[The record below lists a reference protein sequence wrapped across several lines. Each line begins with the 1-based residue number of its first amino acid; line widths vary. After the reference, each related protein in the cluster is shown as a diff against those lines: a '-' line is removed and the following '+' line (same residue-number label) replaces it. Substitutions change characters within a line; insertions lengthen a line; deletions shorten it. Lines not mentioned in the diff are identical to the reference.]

1 MACGRDLVAD
11 AGRRLRHFRDEEVG
25 FADPLHVALEDRVH
39 AQRLAAGTDV
49 LLGDGAGE
57 HAMTAGFERR
67 DDAAVQRHVLAA
79 AGDGTR
85 EVDRPRHGPAVY
97 NPPRMSR
104 EIVINATRHESRIAV
119 LDEGQAV
126 ELWIERTRHR
136 TIVGN
141 IYKGRVTK
149 VLPGMQSAFVDLG
162 LDRDAFLYVSDVIE
176 DLEEYESET
185 TDELHLDDVAAHR
198 PEASISDLLR
208 EGQEIVVQVSKD
220 TIAGKGA
227 RITTHITL
235 PGRFLV
241 YMPTVNHIGVSRRI
255 EDEAERTRLKD
266 ILEAIRP
273 HGHGGFIV
281 RTAGEGREL
290 EEFLADLKYLTEL
303 WEHIRR
309 RAEKTSAPAAI
320 HHDLDLVLRTI
331 RDVLS
336 PEFKSVWVD
345 SVDQYQRIVEFLDQ
359 IQPGLVSRVRLF
371 RREEP
376 IFDDFGIEPEIA
388 KALKSKVWLKS
399 GGYIV
404 INQTEAL
411 VAIDVNTGKYV
422 GKKNLEE
429 TVFRTNL
436 EAAKEI
442 VRQVRLR
449 DLGGIIVLDFIDM
462 EEAANRQKL
471 FEHLENEI
479 RKDRSKT
486 KILQISEFGLI
497 EMTRKRVRQ
506 SLERSL
512 TQACPYCGGSGRIKS
527 NTTVALEIWRELM
540 KLRDL
545 HDGQDVIVRVNPIV
559 YGALHA
565 GDPIFEEVERTMGI
579 HLVFKPDE
587 SLHHEQFDVM
597 RI

>member
-1 MACGRDLVAD
+1 
-11 AGRRLRHFRDEEVG
+11 
-25 FADPLHVALEDRVH
+25 
-39 AQRLAAGTDV
+39 
-49 LLGDGAGE
+49 
-57 HAMTAGFERR
+57 
-67 DDAAVQRHVLAA
+67 
-79 AGDGTR
+79 
-85 EVDRPRHGPAVY
+85 
-97 NPPRMSR
+97 MSR
-104 EIVINATRHESRIAV
+104 EIVINATKHESRIAV
-119 LDEGQAV
+119 LDEGQVV
-126 ELWIERTRHR
+126 ELWVERTRHR

-162 LDRDAFLYVSDVIE
+162 LERDAFLYVSDVIE
-176 DLEEYESET
+176 DLEEYENESSE
-185 TDELHLDDVAAHR
+185 ELQLEEDSHR

-227 RITTHITL
+227 RITSHVTL

-241 YMPTVNHIGVSRRI
+241 YMPTVNHVGVSRRI
-255 EDEAERTRLKD
+255 ESETERTRLKEV
-266 ILEAIRP
+266 LERIRP
-273 HGHGGFIV
+273 QGLGGFIV
-281 RTAGEGREL
+281 RTAGEQRE
-290 EEFLADLKYLTEL
+290 EDEFRADLKYLTEL
-303 WEHIRR
+303 WEQIRR
-309 RAEKTSAPAAI
+309 RADKASAPTAV
-320 HHDLDLVLRTI
+320 HHDLDLILRTI

-345 SVDQYQRIVEFLDQ
+345 SVDEYQRIVEFLDQ
-359 IQPGLVSRVRLF
+359 IQPQLVSRVRLY
-371 RREEP
+371 RRDEP
-376 IFDDFGIEPEIA
+376 IFDEFGIEPEIA

-429 TVFRTNL
+429 TVCRTNL
-436 EAAKEI
+436 EAAREI
-442 VRQVRLR
+442 VRQIRLR

-462 EEAANRQKL
+462 EELANRTKL
-471 FEHLENEI
+471 FETLEEEI
-479 RKDRSKT
+479 KKDRSKT

-527 NTTVALEIWRELM
+527 NTTVAMEIWRELM
-540 KLRDL
+540 KARDL
-545 HDGQDVIVRVNPIV
+545 HEGQDVIVRIHPIV
-559 YGALHA
+559 YQALGT
-565 GDPIFEEVERTMGI
+565 GDPIFEEVERNLGI
-579 HLVFKPDE
+579 HLVFKPDD

>member
-1 MACGRDLVAD
+1 MA
-11 AGRRLRHFRDEEVG
+11 
-25 FADPLHVALEDRVH
+25 
-39 AQRLAAGTDV
+39 
-49 LLGDGAGE
+49 
-57 HAMTAGFERR
+57 
-67 DDAAVQRHVLAA
+67 
-79 AGDGTR
+79 
-85 EVDRPRHGPAVY
+85 
-97 NPPRMSR
+97 R
-104 EIVINATRHESRIAV
+104 EIVINATKHESRIAV
-119 LDEGQAV
+119 LDEGQVV
-126 ELWIERTRHR
+126 ELWVERTRQR

-162 LDRDAFLYVSDVIE
+162 LERDAFLYVSDVIE
-176 DLEEYESET
+176 EVEDLESEGS
-185 TDELHLDDVAAHR
+185 DEIHLDEVQR

-220 TIAGKGA
+220 TIAAKGA
-227 RITTHITL
+227 RITTHVTL

-241 YMPTVNHIGVSRRI
+241 YMPTVNHVGVSRRI
-255 EDEAERTRLKD
+255 ENEGERARLKE
-266 ILEAIRP
+266 ILERVRTGP
-273 HGHGGFIV
+273 GGFIV
-281 RTAGEGREL
+281 RTAGEGRDEAEFISDL
-290 EEFLADLKYLTEL
+290 EYLTEL
-303 WEHIRR
+303 WEQIRR
-309 RAEKTSAPAAI
+309 RADKVSAPASL

-336 PEFKSVWVD
+336 PDFKTVWVD
-345 SVDQYQRIVEFLDQ
+345 SVEQYQRIVEFLDQ
-359 IQPGLVSRVRLF
+359 IQPNLVSRVRLYL
-371 RREEP
+371 RDDP
-376 IFDDFGIEPEIA
+376 IFDEFGIEPEIA

-422 GKKNLEE
+422 GKRNLEE

-436 EAAKEI
+436 EAAREI
-442 VRQVRLR
+442 VRQIRLR

-462 EEAANRQKL
+462 EEPANRGAL
-471 FEHLENEI
+471 FETLENEV

-527 NTTVALEIWRELM
+527 NATISLEIWRELM
-540 KLRDL
+540 KMRDL
-545 HDGQDVIVRVNPIV
+545 HEGQDVIVRVNPIV
-559 YGALHA
+559 YGTLQNGAE
-565 GDPIFEEVERTMGI
+565 PVFEEIERNMGI
-579 HLVFKPDE
+579 HLVFKPDDT
-587 SLHHEQFDVM
+587 LHHEQFDVM

>member
-1 MACGRDLVAD
+1 
-11 AGRRLRHFRDEEVG
+11 
-25 FADPLHVALEDRVH
+25 
-39 AQRLAAGTDV
+39 
-49 LLGDGAGE
+49 
-57 HAMTAGFERR
+57 
-67 DDAAVQRHVLAA
+67 
-79 AGDGTR
+79 
-85 EVDRPRHGPAVY
+85 
-97 NPPRMSR
+97 MSR
-104 EIVINATRHESRIAV
+104 EIVINATKHESRIAV
-119 LDEGQAV
+119 LDEGQVV
-126 ELWIERTRHR
+126 ELWVERSRHR

-162 LDRDAFLYVSDVIE
+162 LERDAFLYVSDVLE
-176 DLEEYESET
+176 DFEEYENE
-185 TDELHLDDVAAHR
+185 AADGDIHFEEAVQR

-227 RITTHITL
+227 RITSHVTL

-255 EDEAERTRLKD
+255 ENEEERLRLKH
-266 ILEAIRP
+266 ILETIRP
-273 HGHGGFIV
+273 PGQGGFIV
-281 RTAGEGREL
+281 RTAGEERNE
-290 EEFLADLKYLTEL
+290 EEFVADLKYLTEL
-303 WEHIRR
+303 WEQIRR
-309 RAEKTSAPAAI
+309 KAEKASAPAAI

-345 SVDQYQRIVEFLDQ
+345 SVEQYQRIVEFLDQ
-359 IQPGLVSRVRLF
+359 IQPNLVPRVRLY

-376 IFDDFGIEPEIA
+376 IFDELGIEPEIA

-442 VRQVRLR
+442 VRQIRLR

-462 EEAANRQKL
+462 EELPNRAKL
-471 FEHLENEI
+471 FETLESEI

-527 NTTVALEIWRELM
+527 NTTISLEIWRELM

-545 HDGQDVIVRVNPIV
+545 HEGQDVIVRVNPAV
-559 YGALHA
+559 YGTL
-565 GDPIFEEVERTMGI
+565 DPIFDEVERNLGI
-579 HLVFKPDE
+579 HLVFKPDDA
-587 SLHHEQFDVM
+587 LHHEQFDVM

>member
-1 MACGRDLVAD
+1 
-11 AGRRLRHFRDEEVG
+11 
-25 FADPLHVALEDRVH
+25 
-39 AQRLAAGTDV
+39 
-49 LLGDGAGE
+49 
-57 HAMTAGFERR
+57 
-67 DDAAVQRHVLAA
+67 
-79 AGDGTR
+79 
-85 EVDRPRHGPAVY
+85 
-97 NPPRMSR
+97 MSR
-104 EIVINATRHESRIAV
+104 EIVINATKHESRIAV
-119 LDEGQAV
+119 LDEGQVV
-126 ELWIERTRHR
+126 ELWVERTRHR

-162 LDRDAFLYVSDVIE
+162 LERDAFLYVSDVIE
-176 DLEEYESET
+176 DLEEYDSESS
-185 TDELHLDDVAAHR
+185 DDLHLDEVPQQR

-227 RITTHITL
+227 RITSHITL

-255 EDEAERTRLKD
+255 ENEVERQRLKEM
-266 ILEAIRP
+266 LEAIRP
-273 HGHGGFIV
+273 PGTGGLIV
-281 RTAGEGREL
+281 RTAGEERNE
-290 EEFLADLKYLTEL
+290 EEFRADLKYLTDV
-303 WEHIRR
+303 WDQIKRK
-309 RAEKTSAPAAI
+309 AEKVSAPTAI

-345 SVDQYQRIVEFLDQ
+345 SVEQYQRIVEFLDQ
-359 IQPGLVSRVRLF
+359 IQPNLVSRVRLF

-376 IFDDFGIEPEIA
+376 IFDEFGIEPEIA

-422 GKKNLEE
+422 GKRNLEE

-442 VRQVRLR
+442 VRQIRLR

-462 EEAANRQKL
+462 EEPANRARL
-471 FEHLENEI
+471 FETLENEI
-479 RKDRSKT
+479 KKDRSKT

-512 TQACPYCGGSGRIKS
+512 TQACPYCAGSGRIKS

-545 HDGQDVIVRVNPIV
+545 HDGQDVIVRVNPVV
-559 YGALHA
+559 YSSMQPT
-565 GDPIFEEVERTMGI
+565 DPIFEETERNLGI
-579 HLVFKPDE
+579 HLVFKPDD

>member
-1 MACGRDLVAD
+1 
-11 AGRRLRHFRDEEVG
+11 
-25 FADPLHVALEDRVH
+25 
-39 AQRLAAGTDV
+39 
-49 LLGDGAGE
+49 
-57 HAMTAGFERR
+57 
-67 DDAAVQRHVLAA
+67 
-79 AGDGTR
+79 
-85 EVDRPRHGPAVY
+85 
-97 NPPRMSR
+97 MSR
-104 EIVINATRHESRIAV
+104 EIVINATKHESRIAV
-119 LDEGQAV
+119 LDEGQVV
-126 ELWIERTRHR
+126 ELWVERTRHR

-162 LDRDAFLYVSDVIE
+162 LERDAFLYVSDLIE
-176 DLEEYESET
+176 DFEDFET
-185 TDELHLDDVAAHR
+185 GGEDELHIDEVSNHR

-227 RITTHITL
+227 RITSHITL

-241 YMPTVNHIGVSRRI
+241 YMPTVSHIGVSRRI
-255 EDEAERTRLKD
+255 EDEGERARLKE
-266 ILEAIRP
+266 ILERIRTA
-273 HGHGGFIV
+273 GLGGFIV
-281 RTAGEGREL
+281 RTAGEERN
-290 EEFLADLKYLTEL
+290 EEDFVSDLKYLVDL
-303 WEHIRR
+303 WEQIRR
-309 RAEKTSAPAAI
+309 RAEKSSAPSVI

-345 SVDQYQRIVEFLDQ
+345 SVDQYQRIVEFLDH
-359 IQPGLVSRVRLF
+359 IQPALVARVRLY
-371 RREEP
+371 RRDEP
-376 IFDDFGIEPEIA
+376 IFEEFGIDSEIA

-442 VRQVRLR
+442 VRQIRLR

-462 EEAANRQKL
+462 EEPQNRERL
-471 FEHLENEI
+471 FEALEIEI
-479 RKDRSKT
+479 KKDRSKT

-527 NTTVALEIWRELM
+527 NTTIALEIWRELM
-540 KLRDL
+540 KERDF
-545 HDGQDVIVRVNPIV
+545 HEGQDVIVRVNPIV
-559 YGALHA
+559 YATLHA
-565 GDPIFEEVERTMGI
+565 GDPIFEELERSLGI

-587 SLHHEQFDVM
+587 ALHHEQFDVM

>member
-1 MACGRDLVAD
+1 
-11 AGRRLRHFRDEEVG
+11 
-25 FADPLHVALEDRVH
+25 
-39 AQRLAAGTDV
+39 
-49 LLGDGAGE
+49 
-57 HAMTAGFERR
+57 
-67 DDAAVQRHVLAA
+67 
-79 AGDGTR
+79 
-85 EVDRPRHGPAVY
+85 
-97 NPPRMSR
+97 MSR
-104 EIVINATRHESRIAV
+104 EIVINATKHESRIAV
-119 LDEGQAV
+119 LDEGQVV
-126 ELWIERTRHR
+126 ELWVERTRHR

-162 LDRDAFLYVSDVIE
+162 LERDAFLYVSDVLEEFEEYDNGSSE
-176 DLEEYESET
+176 DLT
-185 TDELHLDDVAAHR
+185 LDEVPSR
-198 PEASISDLLR
+198 PETSIADLLR

-227 RITTHITL
+227 RITSHATL

-255 EDEAERTRLKD
+255 ENEEERQRLKQ
-266 ILEAIRP
+266 ILEKIRP
-273 HGHGGFIV
+273 PGAGGFIV
-281 RTAGEGREL
+281 RTAGEGHN
-290 EEFLADLKYLTEL
+290 EEDFRGDMKYLMDL
-303 WEHIRR
+303 WDQIRR
-309 RAEKTSAPAAI
+309 RAEKASAPAAI

-336 PEFKSVWVD
+336 PEFKSVWID
-345 SVDQYQRIVEFLDQ
+345 SVEQYQRIVEFLDQ
-359 IQPGLVSRVRLF
+359 IQPALVSRVRLY
-371 RREEP
+371 RRDEP
-376 IFDDFGIEPEIA
+376 IFDQFGIEPEIA
-388 KALKSKVWLKS
+388 KALNSKVWLKS

-429 TVFRTNL
+429 TVFRTNV

-442 VRQVRLR
+442 VRQIRLR

-462 EEAANRQKL
+462 EDPANRAAL
-471 FEHLENEI
+471 FETFDNEI
-479 RKDRSKT
+479 KKDRSKT

-512 TQACPYCGGSGRIKS
+512 TQPCPYCAGSGRIKS
-527 NTTVALEIWRELM
+527 NTTISLEIWRELM

-545 HDGQDVIVRVNPIV
+545 HEGQDVIVRVNPTV
-559 YGALHA
+559 YNSL
-565 GDPIFEEVERTMGI
+565 DPIFDEVERSLGI
-579 HLVFKPDE
+579 HIIFKPDD
-587 SLHHEQFDVM
+587 SLHHEQFDVV

>member
-1 MACGRDLVAD
+1 
-11 AGRRLRHFRDEEVG
+11 
-25 FADPLHVALEDRVH
+25 
-39 AQRLAAGTDV
+39 
-49 LLGDGAGE
+49 
-57 HAMTAGFERR
+57 
-67 DDAAVQRHVLAA
+67 
-79 AGDGTR
+79 
-85 EVDRPRHGPAVY
+85 
-97 NPPRMSR
+97 MSR
-104 EIVINATRHESRIAV
+104 EIVINATKHESRIAV
-119 LDEGQAV
+119 LDEGQVV
-126 ELWIERTRHR
+126 ELWVERTRQR

-162 LDRDAFLYVSDVIE
+162 LERDAFLYVSDVIDDIE
-176 DLEEYESET
+176 DFDTNGE
-185 TDELHLDDVAAHR
+185 DEVALDEVAQPPR

-227 RITTHITL
+227 RITSHITL

-255 EDEAERTRLKD
+255 ENEEERLRLKSM
-266 ILEAIRP
+266 LEAIRP
-273 HGHGGFIV
+273 HGAGGFIV
-281 RTAGEGREL
+281 RTAGEGRDE
-290 EEFLADLKYLTEL
+290 EEFRADLKYLTDL
-303 WEHIRR
+303 WDQNRR
-309 RAEKTSAPAAI
+309 RAEKASAPTTI
-320 HHDLDLVLRTI
+320 HNDLDLVLRTI

-336 PEFKSVWVD
+336 PEFKTVWVD
-345 SVDQYQRIVEFLDQ
+345 DIDQYQRIVEFLNQ
-359 IQPGLVSRVRLF
+359 IQPNLVSRVRLY

-376 IFDDFGIEPEIA
+376 IFDEFGIEPEIA

-422 GKKNLEE
+422 GKRNLEE
-429 TVFRTNL
+429 TVFKTNL

-442 VRQVRLR
+442 VRQIRLR

-462 EEAANRQKL
+462 EDLNNRARL
-471 FEHLENEI
+471 FEALEHEI

-512 TQACPYCGGSGRIKS
+512 TQACPYCAGSGRIKS
-527 NTTVALEIWRELM
+527 NTTISLEIWRELM

-545 HDGQDVIVRVNPIV
+545 HEGQDVIVRINPAV
-559 YGALHA
+559 YGSL
-565 GDPIFEEVERTMGI
+565 DPIFDEVERNLGI
-579 HLVFKPDE
+579 HLVFKPDD

-597 RI
+597 TI

>member
-1 MACGRDLVAD
+1 MA
-11 AGRRLRHFRDEEVG
+11 
-25 FADPLHVALEDRVH
+25 
-39 AQRLAAGTDV
+39 
-49 LLGDGAGE
+49 
-57 HAMTAGFERR
+57 
-67 DDAAVQRHVLAA
+67 
-79 AGDGTR
+79 
-85 EVDRPRHGPAVY
+85 
-97 NPPRMSR
+97 R
-104 EIVINATRHESRIAV
+104 EIVINATKHESRIAV
-119 LDEGQAV
+119 LDEGQVV
-126 ELWIERTRHR
+126 ELWVERTRHR

-162 LDRDAFLYVSDVIE
+162 LERDAFLYVSDVIE
-176 DLEEYESET
+176 DLEDYESEAN
-185 TDELHLDDVAAHR
+185 DELHLDEVPQQR

-227 RITTHITL
+227 RITSHITL

-255 EDEAERTRLKD
+255 ENETERQRLKEM
-266 ILEAIRP
+266 LEAIRP
-273 HGHGGFIV
+273 PGTGGFIV
-281 RTAGEGREL
+281 RTAGEERNE
-290 EEFLADLKYLTEL
+290 EEFRADLKYLTDV
-303 WEHIRR
+303 WDQIKRK
-309 RAEKTSAPAAI
+309 AEKVSAPTAI

-359 IQPGLVSRVRLF
+359 IQPNLVSRVRLF

-376 IFDDFGIEPEIA
+376 IFDEFGIEPEIA

-422 GKKNLEE
+422 GKRNLEE

-442 VRQVRLR
+442 VRQIRLR

-462 EEAANRQKL
+462 EEPTNRARL
-471 FEHLENEI
+471 FEALENEI
-479 RKDRSKT
+479 KKDRSKT

-512 TQACPYCGGSGRIKS
+512 TQACPYCAGSGRIKS

-545 HDGQDVIVRVNPIV
+545 HEGQDVIVRVNPVV
-559 YGALHA
+559 YSSMQPT
-565 GDPIFEEVERTMGI
+565 DPIFEETERNLGI
-579 HLVFKPDE
+579 HLVFKPDD

>member
-1 MACGRDLVAD
+1 MSG
-11 AGRRLRHFRDEEVG
+11 GRR
-25 FADPLHVALEDRVH
+25 VAIDSPQL
-39 AQRLAAGTDV
+39 
-49 LLGDGAGE
+49 
-57 HAMTAGFERR
+57 
-67 DDAAVQRHVLAA
+67 
-79 AGDGTR
+79 
-85 EVDRPRHGPAVY
+85 
-97 NPPRMSR
+97 SR
-104 EIVINATRHESRIAV
+104 EIVINAAKHESRIAV
-119 LDEGQAV
+119 LDEGQVV
-126 ELWIERTRHR
+126 ELWVERTRHR

-162 LDRDAFLYVSDVIE
+162 LERDAFLYVSDVIE
-176 DLEEYESET
+176 DLEEFDNADS
-185 TDELHLDDVAAHR
+185 TDDLTLDDVPQHR
-198 PEASISDLLR
+198 AETSIADLLR

-227 RITTHITL
+227 RITSHITL

-255 EDEAERTRLKD
+255 ENEAERARLKE
-266 ILEAIRP
+266 ILDRIRP
-273 HGHGGFIV
+273 AGSGGFIV
-281 RTAGEGREL
+281 RTAGEERE
-290 EEFLADLKYLTEL
+290 EDEFRADLKYLTDL
-303 WEHIRR
+303 WEQIRR
-309 RAEKTSAPAAI
+309 KAEKASAPTAI

-336 PEFKSVWVD
+336 PEFKSVWID

-359 IQPGLVSRVRLF
+359 IQPNLVSRVRLY
-371 RREEP
+371 RRDEP
-376 IFDDFGIEPEIA
+376 IFEDFSIEAEIA

-422 GKKNLEE
+422 GKRNLEE
-429 TVFRTNL
+429 TVFKTNL

-442 VRQVRLR
+442 VRQIRLR

-462 EEAANRQKL
+462 EDLANRMRL
-471 FEHLENEI
+471 FEALEIEI

-527 NTTVALEIWRELM
+527 NTTIAFEIWRELM

-545 HDGQDVIVRVNPIV
+545 HEGQDVIVRLNPTV
-559 YGALHA
+559 YGSLNSAS
-565 GDPIFEEVERTMGI
+565 DPIFEDLERILGV
-579 HLVFKPDE
+579 HLVFKPDD

>member
-1 MACGRDLVAD
+1 V
-11 AGRRLRHFRDEEVG
+11 GRRRDFRDQEVG
-25 FADPLHVALEDRVH
+25 LVEPAEVALED
-39 AQRLAAGTDV
+39 LARREAFSGGADF
-49 LLGDGAGE
+49 LGSDRSGE
-57 HAMTAGFERR
+57 HAVPFGAERIDDLPVER
-67 DDAAVQRHVLAA
+67 DIAA
-79 AGDGTR
+79 ATGNRAR
-85 EVDRPRHGPAVY
+85 EVDGGRHLSAVY
-97 NPPRMSR
+97 NSRRMSR

-119 LDEGQAV
+119 LDEGQVV
-126 ELWIERTRHR
+126 ELWVERTRHR

-149 VLPGMQSAFVDLG
+149 VLPGMQSAFVDVG
-162 LDRDAFLYVSDVIE
+162 LERDAFLYVSDVLE

-185 TDELHLDDVAAHR
+185 RDELHLDDVAQPHR
-198 PEASISDLLR
+198 PEASIADLLR

-227 RITTHITL
+227 RITSHITL

-255 EDEAERTRLKD
+255 EDETERTRLKEMLD
-266 ILEAIRP
+266 HIRP
-273 HGHGGFIV
+273 HSHGGFIV
-281 RTAGEGREL
+281 RTAGEGRGE
-290 EEFLADLKYLTEL
+290 EEFLADLRYLTEL
-303 WEHIRR
+303 WDLIRR
-309 RAEKTSAPAAI
+309 RADKSSAATPL

-336 PEFKSVWVD
+336 AEFKSVWVD
-345 SVDQYQRIVEFLDQ
+345 SVEQYQRIVEFLDQ
-359 IQPGLVSRVRLF
+359 IQPQLVSRVRLY
-371 RREEP
+371 RRDEP

-442 VRQVRLR
+442 VRQIRLR

-462 EEAANRQKL
+462 EEPGNRQKL
-471 FEHLENEI
+471 FEALEHEI
-479 RKDRSKT
+479 KKDRSKT

-527 NTTVALEIWRELM
+527 NTTIALEVWRELM
-540 KLRDL
+540 KLRDF
-545 HDGQDVIVRVNPIV
+545 HEGQDVIVRVNPIV
-559 YGALHA
+559 YGTLHT
-565 GDPIFEEVERTMGI
+565 GDPIFEEVERTLGI

>member
-1 MACGRDLVAD
+1 
-11 AGRRLRHFRDEEVG
+11 
-25 FADPLHVALEDRVH
+25 
-39 AQRLAAGTDV
+39 
-49 LLGDGAGE
+49 
-57 HAMTAGFERR
+57 
-67 DDAAVQRHVLAA
+67 
-79 AGDGTR
+79 
-85 EVDRPRHGPAVY
+85 
-97 NPPRMSR
+97 MSR
-104 EIVINATRHESRIAV
+104 EIVINATKHESRIAV
-119 LDEGQAV
+119 LDEGQVV
-126 ELWIERTRHR
+126 ELWVERTRQR

-162 LDRDAFLYVSDVIE
+162 LERDAFLYVSDVIDDIE
-176 DLEEYESET
+176 DFDTNGE
-185 TDELHLDDVAAHR
+185 DEVALDEVTPQR

-227 RITTHITL
+227 RITSHITL

-241 YMPTVNHIGVSRRI
+241 FMPTVNHIGVSRRI
-255 EDEAERTRLKD
+255 ENEEERLRLKSV
-266 ILEAIRP
+266 LETIRP
-273 HGHGGFIV
+273 HGSGGFIV
-281 RTAGEGREL
+281 RTAGEGRDE
-290 EEFLADLKYLTEL
+290 EEFRADLKYLTDL
-303 WEHIRR
+303 WDSIRR
-309 RAEKTSAPAAI
+309 RAEKASAPNTI
-320 HHDLDLVLRTI
+320 HNDLDLVLRTI

-336 PEFKSVWVD
+336 PEFKTVWVD
-345 SVDQYQRIVEFLDQ
+345 DIDQYQRIVEFLNQ
-359 IQPGLVSRVRLF
+359 IQPNLVSRVRLF
-371 RREEP
+371 RRDEP
-376 IFDDFGIEPEIA
+376 IFDEFGIEPEIA

-422 GKKNLEE
+422 GKRNLEE
-429 TVFRTNL
+429 TVFKTNV

-442 VRQVRLR
+442 VRQIRLR

-462 EEAANRQKL
+462 EDLNNRARL
-471 FEHLENEI
+471 FEALEHEI

-512 TQACPYCGGSGRIKS
+512 TQACPYCAGSGRIKS
-527 NTTVALEIWRELM
+527 NTTISLEIWRELM

-545 HDGQDVIVRVNPIV
+545 HEGQDVIVRINPAV
-559 YGALHA
+559 YGSL
-565 GDPIFEEVERTMGI
+565 DPIFDEVERNLGI
-579 HLVFKPDE
+579 HLVFKPDD

-597 RI
+597 TI

>member
-1 MACGRDLVAD
+1 
-11 AGRRLRHFRDEEVG
+11 
-25 FADPLHVALEDRVH
+25 
-39 AQRLAAGTDV
+39 
-49 LLGDGAGE
+49 
-57 HAMTAGFERR
+57 
-67 DDAAVQRHVLAA
+67 
-79 AGDGTR
+79 
-85 EVDRPRHGPAVY
+85 
-97 NPPRMSR
+97 MSR
-104 EIVINATRHESRIAV
+104 EIVINATKHESRIAV
-119 LDEGQAV
+119 LDEGQVV
-126 ELWIERTRHR
+126 ELWVERTRHR

-162 LDRDAFLYVSDVIE
+162 LERDAFLYVSDVIE
-176 DLEEYESET
+176 DLEEFESET
-185 TDELHLDDVAAHR
+185 PDELAIDEVPHR
-198 PEASISDLLR
+198 PETSISDLLR
-208 EGQEIVVQVSKD
+208 EGQEIVIQVSKD

-227 RITTHITL
+227 RITSHVTL

-241 YMPTVNHIGVSRRI
+241 YMPTVNHVGVSRRI
-255 EDEAERTRLKD
+255 ESEEERTRLKD
-266 ILEAIRP
+266 ILETIRP
-273 HGHGGFIV
+273 QSSGGFIV
-281 RTAGEGREL
+281 RTAGEERGEDDFR
-290 EEFLADLKYLTEL
+290 ADMKYLTEL
-303 WEHIRR
+303 WEQIKRR
-309 RAEKTSAPAAI
+309 GEKASAPAAI
-320 HHDLDLVLRTI
+320 HHDLDLILRTI

-345 SVDQYQRIVEFLDQ
+345 SVDEYQRIVEFLDQ
-359 IQPGLVSRVRLF
+359 IQPQLVSRVRLY
-371 RREEP
+371 RRDEP
-376 IFDDFGIEPEIA
+376 IFDEFGIEPEIA

-436 EAAKEI
+436 EAAREI
-442 VRQVRLR
+442 VRQIRLR

-462 EEAANRQKL
+462 EQAENREAL
-471 FEHLENEI
+471 FAALEEEI
-479 RKDRSKT
+479 KKDRSKT

-527 NTTVALEIWRELM
+527 NTTIALEIWRELM
-540 KLRDL
+540 KARDL
-545 HDGQDVIVRVNPIV
+545 HEGQDVIVRVNPIV
-559 YGALHA
+559 YGTLHT
-565 GDPIFEEVERTMGI
+565 GDPIFEEVERNLGI
-579 HLVFKPDE
+579 HLVFKPDD

>member
-1 MACGRDLVAD
+1 
-11 AGRRLRHFRDEEVG
+11 
-25 FADPLHVALEDRVH
+25 
-39 AQRLAAGTDV
+39 
-49 LLGDGAGE
+49 
-57 HAMTAGFERR
+57 
-67 DDAAVQRHVLAA
+67 
-79 AGDGTR
+79 
-85 EVDRPRHGPAVY
+85 
-97 NPPRMSR
+97 MSR
-104 EIVINATRHESRIAV
+104 EIVINATKHESRIAV
-119 LDEGQAV
+119 IDEGLVV
-126 ELWIERTRHR
+126 ELWVERTRHR

-162 LDRDAFLYVSDVIE
+162 LDRDAFLYVSDVLDEIE
-176 DLEEYESET
+176 EEENGGTLDL
-185 TDELHLDDVAAHR
+185 HPDDVPPPR
-198 PEASISDLLR
+198 VEASISDLLR
-208 EGQEIVVQVSKD
+208 EGQEILVQVSKD

-227 RITTHITL
+227 RITSHVTL

-255 EDEAERTRLKD
+255 ENEEERVRLKHV
-266 ILEAIRP
+266 LEAIRP
-273 HGHGGFIV
+273 PGSGGFIA
-281 RTAGEGREL
+281 RTAGEGRVED
-290 EEFLADLKYLTEL
+290 EFRADLRYLTEL

-309 RAEKTSAPAAI
+309 RSEKAAAPTLI

-336 PEFKSVWVD
+336 PEFKTVWVD
-345 SVDQYQRIVEFLDQ
+345 SVEQYQRAVEFLDQ
-359 IQPGLVSRVRLF
+359 IQPNLVSRVRLY
-371 RREEP
+371 RPDEP
-376 IFDDFGIEPEIA
+376 IFDEFGIEAEIA

-422 GKKNLEE
+422 GKRNLEE

-462 EEAANRQKL
+462 EDANNRAAL
-471 FEHLENEI
+471 FAALETEVK
-479 RKDRSKT
+479 KDRSKT

-527 NTTVALEIWRELM
+527 NTTISLEIWRELM

-545 HDGQDVIVRVNPIV
+545 HEGQDVIVRVNPVV
-559 YGALHA
+559 YNALEPVF
-565 GDPIFEEVERTMGI
+565 DEVERTLGI
-579 HLVFKPDE
+579 HLVFKPDDT
-587 SLHHEQFDVM
+587 LHHEQFDVM

>member
-1 MACGRDLVAD
+1 
-11 AGRRLRHFRDEEVG
+11 
-25 FADPLHVALEDRVH
+25 
-39 AQRLAAGTDV
+39 
-49 LLGDGAGE
+49 
-57 HAMTAGFERR
+57 
-67 DDAAVQRHVLAA
+67 
-79 AGDGTR
+79 
-85 EVDRPRHGPAVY
+85 
-97 NPPRMSR
+97 MSR
-104 EIVINATRHESRIAV
+104 EIVINATKHESRIAV
-119 LDEGQAV
+119 LDEGQVV
-126 ELWIERTRHR
+126 ELWVERTRHR

-162 LDRDAFLYVSDVIE
+162 LERDAFLYVSDVIE
-176 DLEEYESET
+176 DFEDFET
-185 TDELHLDDVAAHR
+185 DGGDELHLADVANHR
-198 PEASISDLLR
+198 PETSISDLLR

-227 RITTHITL
+227 RITSHITL

-241 YMPTVNHIGVSRRI
+241 YMPTVTHIGVSRRI
-255 EDEAERTRLKD
+255 ESEDERARLKD
-266 ILEAIRP
+266 ILDRIRP
-273 HGHGGFIV
+273 AGLGGFIV
-281 RTAGEGREL
+281 RTAGEERN
-290 EEFLADLKYLTEL
+290 EEDFIADLKYLTDL
-303 WEHIRR
+303 WDQIKR
-309 RAEKTSAPAAI
+309 RAEKSSAPSVI
-320 HHDLDLVLRTI
+320 HHDLDLVLRAI

-336 PEFKSVWVD
+336 PEFKTVWVD
-345 SVDQYQRIVEFLDQ
+345 SVEQYQRIVEFLDH
-359 IQPGLVSRVRLF
+359 IQPNLVSRVRLY
-371 RREEP
+371 RRDEA
-376 IFDDFGIEPEIA
+376 IFDEFGIENEIA

-404 INQTEAL
+404 INQTEAF

-429 TVFRTNL
+429 TVFKTNL

-442 VRQVRLR
+442 VRQIRLR

-462 EEAANRQKL
+462 EDLTNRERL
-471 FEHLENEI
+471 FEALEVEI

-527 NTTVALEIWRELM
+527 NTTIAFEIWRELM
-540 KLRDL
+540 KLHDL
-545 HDGQDVIVRVNPIV
+545 HEGQDVIVRLNPVI
-559 YGALHA
+559 YGTLHA
-565 GDPIFEEVERTMGI
+565 ATEPIFEEIERNLGV

-587 SLHHEQFDVM
+587 ALHHEQFDIM

>member
-1 MACGRDLVAD
+1 MA
-11 AGRRLRHFRDEEVG
+11 
-25 FADPLHVALEDRVH
+25 
-39 AQRLAAGTDV
+39 
-49 LLGDGAGE
+49 
-57 HAMTAGFERR
+57 
-67 DDAAVQRHVLAA
+67 
-79 AGDGTR
+79 
-85 EVDRPRHGPAVY
+85 
-97 NPPRMSR
+97 R
-104 EIVINATRHESRIAV
+104 EIVINATKHESRIAV
-119 LDEGQAV
+119 LDEGHAV
-126 ELWIERTRHR
+126 ELWVERSRHR

-149 VLPGMQSAFVDLG
+149 VLPGMQSAFVELG
-162 LDRDAFLYVSDVIE
+162 LERDAFLYVSDVVE
-176 DLEEYESET
+176 DFEEYE
-185 TDELHLDDVAAHR
+185 TDSRDDLSLDEPPRA
-198 PEASISDLLR
+198 EASIADLLR

-227 RITTHITL
+227 RITSHITL

-255 EDEAERTRLKD
+255 ESEEERQRLKQLLD
-266 ILEAIRP
+266 TIRP
-273 HGHGGFIV
+273 QGSGGFIV
-281 RTAGEGREL
+281 RTAGEQHNED
-290 EEFLADLKYLTEL
+290 EFRADMKYLIDL
-303 WEHIRR
+303 WEQIKR
-309 RAEKTSAPAAI
+309 RAEKASAPALI
-320 HHDLDLVLRTI
+320 HYDLDLVLRTI
-331 RDVLS
+331 RDVLT
-336 PEFKSVWVD
+336 PEFKTVWVD

-359 IQPGLVSRVRLF
+359 IQPGLVARVRLF

-376 IFDDFGIEPEIA
+376 IFDEFGIEAEIA
-388 KALKSKVWLKS
+388 KALNSKVWLKS

-436 EAAKEI
+436 EAAREI
-442 VRQVRLR
+442 VRQIRLR

-462 EEAANRQKL
+462 ENVDNRAAL
-471 FEHLENEI
+471 FTALENEI

-512 TQACPYCGGSGRIKS
+512 TQPCPYCSGSGRIKS
-527 NTTVALEIWRELM
+527 NTTISLEIWRELM

-545 HDGQDVIVRVNPIV
+545 HEGQDVIVRVNPVV
-559 YGALHA
+559 YNSL
-565 GDPIFEEVERTMGI
+565 DPIFDEVERSLGI
-579 HLVFKPDE
+579 HLVFKPDD
-587 SLHHEQFDVM
+587 SLHHEQFDVV

>member
-1 MACGRDLVAD
+1 
-11 AGRRLRHFRDEEVG
+11 
-25 FADPLHVALEDRVH
+25 
-39 AQRLAAGTDV
+39 
-49 LLGDGAGE
+49 
-57 HAMTAGFERR
+57 
-67 DDAAVQRHVLAA
+67 
-79 AGDGTR
+79 
-85 EVDRPRHGPAVY
+85 
-97 NPPRMSR
+97 MSR
-104 EIVINATRHESRIAV
+104 EIVINATKHESRIAV
-119 LDEGQAV
+119 LDEGQVV
-126 ELWIERTRHR
+126 ELWVERTRHR

-162 LDRDAFLYVSDVIE
+162 LERDAFLYVSDVLDE
-176 DLEEYESET
+176 FEEYDTEAG
-185 TDELHLDDVAAHR
+185 LDFHPEDVPPAPR
-198 PEASISDLLR
+198 PEASIADLLR

-227 RITTHITL
+227 RITSHITL

-241 YMPTVNHIGVSRRI
+241 FMPTVNHIGVSRRI
-255 EDEAERTRLKD
+255 ENEDERLRLKQV
-266 ILEAIRP
+266 LENIRP
-273 HGHGGFIV
+273 AGSGGFIA
-281 RTAGEGREL
+281 RTAGEGRDE
-290 EEFLADLKYLTEL
+290 EEFRADLRYLTDT
-303 WEHIRR
+303 WEQIRR
-309 RAEKTSAPAAI
+309 RSEKAAAPSLI

-336 PEFKSVWVD
+336 PEFKTVWVD
-345 SVDQYQRIVEFLDQ
+345 SVEQYQRVVEFLDQ
-359 IQPGLVSRVRLF
+359 IQPNLVSRVRLF
-371 RREEP
+371 RRDEP
-376 IFDDFGIEPEIA
+376 IFDEFGIEPEIA

-422 GKKNLEE
+422 GKRNLEE
-429 TVFRTNL
+429 TVFRTNV

-462 EEAANRQKL
+462 EDSNNRATLFQTLEAEVK
-471 FEHLENEI
+471 
-479 RKDRSKT
+479 KDRSKT

-512 TQACPYCGGSGRIKS
+512 TQACPYCSGSGRIKS
-527 NTTVALEIWRELM
+527 NTTISLEIWRELM

-545 HDGQDVIVRVNPIV
+545 HEGQDVIVRVNPVV
-559 YGALHA
+559 YNAL
-565 GDPIFEEVERTMGI
+565 DPIFDEVERSLGI
-579 HLVFKPDE
+579 HLVFKPDDT
-587 SLHHEQFDVM
+587 LHHEQFDVM
-597 RI
+597 SI

>member
-1 MACGRDLVAD
+1 
-11 AGRRLRHFRDEEVG
+11 
-25 FADPLHVALEDRVH
+25 
-39 AQRLAAGTDV
+39 
-49 LLGDGAGE
+49 
-57 HAMTAGFERR
+57 
-67 DDAAVQRHVLAA
+67 
-79 AGDGTR
+79 
-85 EVDRPRHGPAVY
+85 
-97 NPPRMSR
+97 MSR
-104 EIVINATRHESRIAV
+104 EIVINATKHESRIAV
-119 LDEGQAV
+119 LDEGQVV
-126 ELWIERTRHR
+126 ELWVERTRQR

-162 LDRDAFLYVSDVIE
+162 LERDAFLYVSDVIE
-176 DLEEYESET
+176 DLEDYESEHS
-185 TDELHLDDVAAHR
+185 DDLHLEDVPPQQPR
-198 PEASISDLLR
+198 GETSISDLLR

-227 RITTHITL
+227 RITSHITL

-255 EDEAERTRLKD
+255 ENEEERVRLKH
-266 ILEAIRP
+266 ILESIRP
-273 HGHGGFIV
+273 GSGGFIV
-281 RTAGEGREL
+281 RTAGEQHNED
-290 EEFLADLKYLTEL
+290 EFRADMKYLIDS
-303 WEHIRR
+303 WEQIRR
-309 RAEKTSAPAAI
+309 RAEKTSAPALI

-331 RDVLS
+331 RDVLT
-336 PEFKSVWVD
+336 PEFKTVWVD

-359 IQPGLVSRVRLF
+359 IQPALVSRVRLF
-371 RREEP
+371 RLEEP
-376 IFDDFGIEPEIA
+376 IFDESGIEAEIA
-388 KALKSKVWLKS
+388 KALNSKVWLKS

-411 VAIDVNTGKYV
+411 VAIDVNTGEYV
-422 GKKNLEE
+422 GKRNLEE
-429 TVFRTNL
+429 TVFKTNL

-442 VRQVRLR
+442 VRQIRLR

-462 EEAANRQKL
+462 EDPNNRARL
-471 FEHLENEI
+471 FETLESEI
-479 RKDRSKT
+479 HKDRSKT

-527 NTTVALEIWRELM
+527 NTTISLEIWRELM

-545 HDGQDVIVRVNPIV
+545 HEGQDVIVRINPAV
-559 YGALHA
+559 YGTL
-565 GDPIFEEVERTMGI
+565 DPIFDEVERNLGI
-579 HLVFKPDE
+579 HLVFKPDD

-597 RI
+597 TI

>member
-1 MACGRDLVAD
+1 
-11 AGRRLRHFRDEEVG
+11 
-25 FADPLHVALEDRVH
+25 
-39 AQRLAAGTDV
+39 
-49 LLGDGAGE
+49 
-57 HAMTAGFERR
+57 
-67 DDAAVQRHVLAA
+67 
-79 AGDGTR
+79 
-85 EVDRPRHGPAVY
+85 
-97 NPPRMSR
+97 MSR
-104 EIVINATRHESRIAV
+104 EIVINAAKHESRIAV
-119 LDEGQAV
+119 LDEGQVV
-126 ELWIERTRHR
+126 ELWVERTRHR

-162 LDRDAFLYVSDVIE
+162 LERDAFLYVSDVVE
-176 DLEEYESET
+176 DLEEFDNADS
-185 TDELHLDDVAAHR
+185 TDDLTLDDVPQQRA
-198 PEASISDLLR
+198 EASIADLLR

-227 RITTHITL
+227 RITSHITL

-255 EDEAERTRLKD
+255 ENEGERTRLKE
-266 ILEAIRP
+266 ILDRIRP
-273 HGHGGFIV
+273 AGAGGFIV
-281 RTAGEGREL
+281 RTAGEERE
-290 EEFLADLKYLTEL
+290 EDEFRADLKYLTDL
-303 WEHIRR
+303 WEQIKRKG
-309 RAEKTSAPAAI
+309 EKASAPTAL

-359 IQPGLVSRVRLF
+359 IQPNLVSRVRLY
-371 RREEP
+371 RRDEP
-376 IFDDFGIEPEIA
+376 IFEDFSIEAEIL

-429 TVFRTNL
+429 TVFKTNL

-442 VRQVRLR
+442 VRQIRLR

-462 EEAANRQKL
+462 EDLANRERL
-471 FEHLENEI
+471 FEALETEI

-527 NTTVALEIWRELM
+527 NTTIAFEIWRELM
-540 KLRDL
+540 KLHDL
-545 HDGQDVIVRVNPIV
+545 HEGQDVIVRLNPVV
-559 YGALHA
+559 YGSVHNAN
-565 GDPIFEEVERTMGI
+565 DPIFEEIERNMGV
-579 HLVFKPDE
+579 HLVFKPDD